1 MLFLLT
7 SHNWPSSTSQHLSS
21 VFSWRWYFRWWLEP
35 FRRESYSVFLGYQ
48 PMYTG
53 GTHVVKLLFVLLSI
67 FLLQGGL
74 SQESRKVEE
83 ELFVLLYSMNLVLP
97 ITPLTLP
104 LTPASLWMSNL
115 VSSFIKMDGS
125 WGVGLAAITRDMQKD
140 EQINTPRFMWDG
152 LDGLLFII
160 CRPKFYY
167 VNVMILNI
175 VYYYPL

>member
-1 MLFLLT
+1 
-7 SHNWPSSTSQHLSS
+7 
-21 VFSWRWYFRWWLEP
+21 
-35 FRRESYSVFLGYQ
+35 
-48 PMYTG
+48 MYTG

-140 EQINTPRFMWDG
+140 EQINTPRFM
-152 LDGLLFII
+152 
-160 CRPKFYY
+160 
-167 VNVMILNI
+167 
-175 VYYYPL
+175 